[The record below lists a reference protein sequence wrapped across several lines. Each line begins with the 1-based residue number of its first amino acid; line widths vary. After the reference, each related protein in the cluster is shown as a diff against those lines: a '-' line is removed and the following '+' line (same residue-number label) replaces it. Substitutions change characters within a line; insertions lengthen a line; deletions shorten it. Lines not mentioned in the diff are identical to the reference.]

1 MPVKQ
6 LHIPFYLIHS
16 YIKADHIPTGFKDK
30 FSKNHELLLEFFV
43 DRVNRSIEFIV
54 YCRKQVNSHKI
65 LFGQL
70 LHRHLRSILSGP
82 RIAIDLIRKLFIAAC
97 DSANEPA
104 EKAFAC
110 QFMRCIISRRK
121 SRRTF
126 KDKTIDFLTII
137 LVGGDHMIDMF
148 LQLCLFVYGE
158 NFIAVNDG

>member
-6 LHIPFYLIHS
+6 LHIPFCLIHS

-30 FSKNHELLLEFFV
+30 ISKNHELLFKFFV
-43 DRVNRSIEFIV
+43 DRVNRSIELIV
-54 YCRKQVNSHKI
+54 YCRKQVERHKI

-70 LHRHLRSILSGP
+70 LHCHLRSILSGLH
-82 RIAIDLIRKLFIAAC
+82 IAIDLILKPFIAAC

-104 EKAFAC
+104 EKAFAF
-110 QFMRCIISRRK
+110 QFMRCIIGRRK

-126 KDKTIDFLTII
+126 KDKTIHFSTII
-137 LVGGDHMIDMF
+137 LVCSDHMIDMF
-148 LQLCLFVYGE
+148 LQLCLFVYGK

>member
-1 MPVKQ
+1 M
-6 LHIPFYLIHS
+6 
-16 YIKADHIPTGFKDK
+16 
-30 FSKNHELLLEFFV
+30 FS
-43 DRVNRSIEFIV
+43 
-54 YCRKQVNSHKI
+54 
-65 LFGQL
+65 QL
-70 LHRHLRSILSGP
+70 LHRHLRSVLSGLH
-82 RIAIDLIRKLFIAAC
+82 IAIDLILKTFIAAC
-97 DSANEPA
+97 DSVNEPA

-110 QFMRCIISRRK
+110 QCMRCIISRRK